1 MKADVEMKL
10 LNLETTYPAYA
21 AYLKSQPQK

>member
-10 LNLETTYPAYA
+10 LNLESTYPAYA
-21 AYLKSQPQK
+21 AYLKSQPKK

>member
-21 AYLKSQPQK
+21 AYLKSRSKK

>member
-1 MKADVEMKL
+1 MKTGVEMKL
-10 LNLETTYPAYA
+10 LNLESTYPAYA